1 MANPE
6 ATSLALRRVADPAGF
21 SLVELLIVLAIMGLM
36 GAFALP
42 ALVHLGN
49 RTSFSLNR
57 QDLER
62 QLDELPMTASAQG
75 RNLVLTSTPEAG
87 GFSTP
92 PDTAPEAYPVTL
104 PAGWR
109 IDVDAPIT
117 YRYDG
122 TCSGGTLRVT
132 APDAEARYLMRPPLC
147 ELRPG

>member
-1 MANPE
+1 M
-6 ATSLALRRVADPAGF
+6 ALRRVADPAGF

-75 RNLVLTSTPEAG
+75 RNLVLTSTPGAG
-87 GFSTP
+87 GFSAP
-92 PDTAPEAYPVTL
+92 PATAPEAYPVTL

-109 IDVDAPIT
+109 IDVDAPIA